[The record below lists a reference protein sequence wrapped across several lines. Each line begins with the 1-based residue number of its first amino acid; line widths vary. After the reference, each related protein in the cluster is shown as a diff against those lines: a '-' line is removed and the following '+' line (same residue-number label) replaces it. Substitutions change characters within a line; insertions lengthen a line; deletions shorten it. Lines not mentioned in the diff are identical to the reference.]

1 FVRITSLQEAGTP
14 DARASVKI
22 RAQSVRLGASL
33 CRLRQSEPRR
43 GYLFAWIEGPP
54 PGRAKSHTRGS
65 PNPGIFWNQNRLL
78 GNARRRSDRKILLVK
93 HSRREASTIQSD
105 NLKEMSGGLGELLF
119 QVGVGCAKAVNVS
132 SRLRCLRTKTGNAS
146 SAFRPFA
153 SQGHLVGTVI
163 GPACG
168 RPSQGSSL
176 S

>member
-78 GNARRRSDRKILLVK
+78 GNARRQSDRKILRVK
-93 HSRREASTIQSD
+93 HSRRDA
-105 NLKEMSGGLGELLF
+105 LSGGHRDRH
-119 QVGVGCAKAVNVS
+119 APA
-132 SRLRCLRTKTGNAS
+132 LRGAS
-146 SAFRPFA
+146 AQDDARARWPRCR
-153 SQGHLVGTVI
+153 G
-163 GPACG
+163 
-168 RPSQGSSL
+168 
-176 S
+176 